1 MPDSRASAPSAEPCA
16 DDPIELSKRETDV
29 SAERRIDRSHTFRQL
44 ARTSLPFN
52 GGHVHIALPAEH
64 DGALPV
70 LQSDGIG
77 AVGNEDGAGLAA
89 ILERSGSPARA
100 RRSARVHDSHRGSAA
115 SFGLPAF
122 AIHLP
127 LGTEARRR
135 GGHAGL
141 VHAQK
146 AKACPPRRSAC
157 GQLCLRQTTP
167 SPRERRIP
175 MRHR

>member
-1 MPDSRASAPSAEPCA
+1 MEPCA

-29 SAERRIDRSHTFRQL
+29 SAERRIDCFHTFRQL

-52 GGHVHIALPAEH
+52 GGRVHIALPTEH

-100 RRSARVHDSHRGSAA
+100 RRSARVHDS
-115 SFGLPAF
+115 
-122 AIHLP
+122 
-127 LGTEARRR
+127 RR
-135 GGHAGL
+135 G
-141 VHAQK
+141 
-146 AKACPPRRSAC
+146 
-157 GQLCLRQTTP
+157 
-167 SPRERRIP
+167 
-175 MRHR
+175 